1 MSMLRHTWIL
11 RGVGGLEGGMTT
23 FLKYGKYG
31 RCYGFGGWGGGGV
44 MVTFLELANM
54 VDATQEVKRS
64 GVG

>member
-1 MSMLRHTWIL
+1 
-11 RGVGGLEGGMTT
+11 MTT

-31 RCYGFGGWGGGGV
+31 GCYGLWVWGGGGV

>member
-11 RGVGGLEGGMTT
+11 RGVGGLEAGMTT
-23 FLKYGKYG
+23 FLKYG
-31 RCYGFGGWGGGGV
+31 RCYGFWGLGWGGV

-54 VDATQEVKRS
+54 VDATQEVERS